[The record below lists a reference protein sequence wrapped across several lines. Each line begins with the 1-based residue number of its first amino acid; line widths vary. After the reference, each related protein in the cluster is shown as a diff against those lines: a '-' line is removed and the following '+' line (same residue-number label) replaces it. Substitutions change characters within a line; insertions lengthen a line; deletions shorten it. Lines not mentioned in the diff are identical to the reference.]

1 VTPVPALVGE
11 ARLGQL
17 IFNDGNLSEP
27 RGTACVACH
36 QANQGFAGNNGSRIG
51 VAQGSRPGTL
61 GLRNA
66 MANSYAGF
74 VPALSFE
81 TVDGVTEALG
91 GHFWDGRAD
100 TLLVSA
106 EVLLELGDVDGAEA
120 WIKEAATLT
129 ENTGNAYDITHAAVV
144 GSALARYRRDAP
156 MAIHNALSAR
166 RSAEHQALVA
176 PHAPTGVQRGSG

>member
-1 VTPVPALVGE
+1 MLLNPPRSMLLRAFALLLPLALIACGGGGGVPADAQTELAGPRPPAPPVAVAPPPPPPVAVAPPVPALVGE

-51 VAQGSRPGTL
+51 VAQGSRPGVL

-66 MANSYAGF
+66 MTNSYAGF
-74 VPALSFE
+74 VPGLSFE

-91 GHFWDGRAD
+91 GHFWDGRAN
-100 TLLVSA
+100 TLA
-106 EVLLELGDVDGAEA
+106 IEIYD
-120 WIKEAATLT
+120 AARQ
-129 ENTGNAYDITHAAVV
+129 Y
-144 GSALARYRRDAP
+144 
-156 MAIHNALSAR
+156 
-166 RSAEHQALVA
+166 VA
-176 PHAPTGVQRGSG
+176 PPAPGS